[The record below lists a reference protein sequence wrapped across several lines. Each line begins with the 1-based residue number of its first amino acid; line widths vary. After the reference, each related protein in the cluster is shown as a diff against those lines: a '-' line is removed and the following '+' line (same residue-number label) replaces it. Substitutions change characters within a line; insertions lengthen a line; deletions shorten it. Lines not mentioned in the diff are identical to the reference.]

1 MSVQIW
7 SWVFFVVYTAGML
20 GFGYWGSKRIKGA
33 DDFAV
38 ARQSYGPITL
48 SLAFAATTASGATFL
63 GLPGIA
69 YSSGLSSLWYAFGYP
84 IGVYIGVL
92 ICLRIVSES
101 GNDFGSRSIPE
112 YLGDKYQS
120 DLVRIIAAVL
130 SLVLFFYLAG
140 QLVAGLV
147 MFETMLGLGAGEALL
162 ITTFVL
168 LLYVTL
174 GGAHADIL
182 TDGFQGALMV
192 AIAIGVLV
200 LFLVGYGVDG
210 GLSGLISRLGELD
223 PNNLK
228 VLHPTTAIVGSPWAI
243 FAIVVA
249 HIPLGMLPHIGNK
262 LWALEKP
269 EQRKTFVSLAFIFAM
284 LLPAMALGGL
294 LARGVLG
301 DDLLASGGANQA
313 IPELFIALL
322 PGWLAALLSIAVLSA
337 VMSTA
342 DGLVVS
348 ATQVFA
354 NDLYR
359 RTWAPKY
366 ASHLSE
372 AELDLRVLWIS
383 RIGTIV
389 VLLFCAA
396 LAWSF
401 IGMNVAL
408 LVWIGIGGMTSALAG
423 PLMLGSLWNGVTVHG
438 ALSGMLVGFVSFVL
452 LHAKLIPVAWLLEQ
466 GPNPY
471 ACATLASLSGVAVTI
486 IVSKLVANTQ
496 ASIPEKSV

>member
-1 MSVQIW
+1 MTVQNW
-7 SWVFFVVYTAGML
+7 SWVFFIFYTAGML
-20 GFGYWGSKRIKGA
+20 GFGYWGSRRVKHA

-38 ARQSYGPITL
+38 ARQSYGPVTL

-69 YSSGLSSLWYAFGYP
+69 YNNGVSALWYAFGYP
-84 IGVYIGVL
+84 LGVYIGVI
-92 ICLRIVSES
+92 ICLRIVSDS

-112 YLGDKYQS
+112 YLGDKYNS
-120 DLVRIIAAVL
+120 EVIRIVAAVL

-147 MFETMLGLGAGEALL
+147 MFETMLGLGPAEALM
-162 ITTFVL
+162 ITTGVL
-168 LLYVTL
+168 LLYVVM

-182 TDGFQGALMV
+182 TDGFQGALMLLIAVGV
-192 AIAIGVLV
+192 AVMFFI
-200 LFLVGYGVDG
+200 GYGVEG
-210 GLSGLISRLGELD
+210 GYTGLFNRLRELD
-223 PNNLK
+223 PNNLS
-228 VLHPTTAIVGSPWAI
+228 VLHPHTSIVGSPWAV

-269 EQRKTFVSLAFIFAM
+269 EQRKKFVSLAFIFGM
-284 LLPAMALGGL
+284 TLPAMALGGL
-294 LARGVLG
+294 MARAILG
-301 DDLLASGGANQA
+301 DDLMASGGANQA
-313 IPELFIALL
+313 IPVLFVELL

-359 RTWAPKY
+359 RSWAPRFS
-366 ASHLSE
+366 SHLSE
-372 AELDLRVLWIS
+372 DELDHRVLWIS
-383 RIGTIV
+383 RVGTIG

-396 LAWSF
+396 LAWMLLD
-401 IGMNVAL
+401 MNVAL
-408 LVWIGIGGMTSALAG
+408 LVWIGIGGMTSAIAG
-423 PLMLGSLWNGVTVHG
+423 PLMLGSLWSGVTARG
-438 ALSGMLVGFVSFVL
+438 ALSGMLVGFFSFVA
-452 LHAKLIPVAWLLEQ
+452 LHAKLLPVAWLLEQ

-471 ACATLASLSGVAVTI
+471 ACATLASLTGVAVTVL
-486 IVSKLVANTQ
+486 VSRLTK
-496 ASIPEKSV
+496 